1 LVDLVS
7 AMRNDSKITVSA
19 VAIGTEAD
27 VRIMKRLS
35 QYGGGLFHHTV
46 DPSSLPQIVLE
57 QLQDKPKDEP
67 QNEGPWAP
75 VADRSSTLLAGI
87 GVRTYPT
94 ILGFMETD
102 LKKGAQMDLMV
113 QRQDRRL
120 PLMASWRYGQG
131 KSIALTMD
139 LEGRWSRNWIPWGG
153 LQGFWNRLLEWLVP
167 VEENLV
173 PAHEARVTFS
183 ENRSVLDLSV
193 YEEAGA
199 NSYYRF
205 TMTGKSGKSEGTLS
219 KLAPGH
225 YQAVLPASEPGDYR
239 IDILEERGGRRI
251 AFPPVGYRLSYPLN
265 SELSRPDFN
274 TRLLARMAEAT
285 GGAINPKSNEAQN
298 SISISQSYSPLRQPL
313 IILAFCLFLLEVA
326 LRKLAFAEPD

>member
-1 LVDLVS
+1 
-7 AMRNDSKITVSA
+7 
-19 VAIGTEAD
+19 
-27 VRIMKRLS
+27 
-35 QYGGGLFHHTV
+35 
-46 DPSSLPQIVLE
+46 
-57 QLQDKPKDEP
+57 
-67 QNEGPWAP
+67 
-75 VADRSSTLLAGI
+75 
-87 GVRTYPT
+87 
-94 ILGFMETD
+94 
-102 LKKGAQMDLMV
+102 
-113 QRQDRRL
+113 
-120 PLMASWRYGQG
+120 
-131 KSIALTMD
+131 MD

-167 VEENLV
+167 VEESLV

-205 TMTGKSGKSEGTLS
+205 TMTGKSGKAEGALS

-239 IDILEERGGRRI
+239 IDILENRGGRRI
-251 AFPPVGYRLSYPLN
+251 AFPPVGYSLSCPLN

-274 TRLLARMAEAT
+274 TRLLERMAEAT
-285 GGAINPKSNEAQN
+285 GGEINPKANEAQN
-298 SISISQSYSPLRQPL
+298 RISISKSYSPLKQPL